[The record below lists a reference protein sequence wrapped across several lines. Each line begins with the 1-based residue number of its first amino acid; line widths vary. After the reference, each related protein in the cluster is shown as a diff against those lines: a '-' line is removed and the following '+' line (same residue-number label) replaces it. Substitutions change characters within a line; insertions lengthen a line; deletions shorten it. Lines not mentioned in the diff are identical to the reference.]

1 MLNLQSY
8 VKGYDLTFDADNA
21 KATIFDSYQVSIT
34 KNVNLK
40 DYKSLKSVDV
50 RSYGSLIGN
59 GILAMMAQKDN
70 NQ

>member
-40 DYKSLKSVDV
+40 
-50 RSYGSLIGN
+50 GIITLIKTTN
-59 GILAMMAQKDN
+59 LSKVWT
-70 NQ
+70 